1 MTDTAER
8 PVAVV
13 TGASRG
19 LGFLLARTLGRR
31 GYDLVVCARSA
42 DGLAAARPDL
52 VETGAEVLAIPADVA
67 NREQAESLIASAVA
81 RFGRIDML
89 VNNAGVI
96 QVGPAVTMSRE
107 QFADALDVTLWG
119 TVHTTLAAIPT
130 MRAQGHGRI
139 VTISS
144 VGGKLP
150 APHLLPYTTAKYAV
164 TGFSEGLRVE
174 LAKYGISVTTVV
186 PGLMRTGSPR
196 NALFTGDRVAEYRWF
211 AVADSL
217 PLLSMDAEV
226 AAERIVTAAARG
238 RAEVVLTP
246 AAKLGVLAHG
256 VAPGLVANA
265 IGLVDRL
272 LPRAEHGG
280 PPVPGHTVTHRMS
293 KAVQAV
299 TGLTRIAAARFH
311 QHDDR
316 TPTQPE

>member
-52 VETGAEVLAIPADVA
+52 VETGADVLAIPADVA

-196 NALFTGDRVAEYRWF
+196 NALFTGDRVGEYRWF
-211 AVADSL
+211 AVADSI

-280 PPVPGHTVTHRMS
+280 PPVPGHTVAHRMS

-299 TGLTRIAAARFH
+299 TGLTRIAATRFH

>member
-1 MTDTAER
+1 MSETTER

-31 GYDLVVCARSA
+31 GYDLVVCARSEE
-42 DGLAAARPDL
+42 GLAAAQSNL
-52 VETGAEVLAIPADVA
+52 AETGAQVLAIPADVA
-67 NREQAESLIASAVA
+67 DRVQAEALIAGAVA
-81 RFGRIDML
+81 RFGRVDML

-96 QVGPAVTMSRE
+96 QVGPALTMGHE
-107 QFADALDVTLWG
+107 QFADALDAMLWG

-150 APHLLPYTTAKYAV
+150 APHLLPYTTAKFAV

-174 LAKYGISVTTVV
+174 LGKYGISVTTVV

-196 NALFTGDRVAEYRWF
+196 NALFTGDRAAEYRWF
-211 AVADSL
+211 AVADSI

-226 AAERIVTAAARG
+226 AAERIVTAATRG

-265 IGLVDRL
+265 ISLVDRL
-272 LPRAEHGG
+272 LPRAEHSG
-280 PPVPGHTVTHRMS
+280 PPAPGHTVTRRMS
-293 KAVQAV
+293 KAVHAV
-299 TGLTRIAAARFH
+299 TGLTRIAATRFH
-311 QHDDR
+311 QHDDS
-316 TPTQPE
+316 TPAPR